1 MPVLPRR
8 DRYFSVMEPQNRAS
22 CGGAHLANDV
32 PDMAITVAVLHSR
45 HRFRASEGPPEINRK
60 NKGFRFGAHEKHT
73 EIAPETRRI
82 SRARHAG

>member
-1 MPVLPRR
+1 
-8 DRYFSVMEPQNRAS
+8 
-22 CGGAHLANDV
+22 
-32 PDMAITVAVLHSR
+32 MALTVAVLHSR